1 MRSVTASQ
9 GSDEEVNGVSNHYS
23 PELTAVIQTMVSDT
37 LLSPR
42 FMRKSSNG
50 DATEKFAFD
59 SLQSCITGTASLRML
74 KKAVQQGR
82 SE

>member
-1 MRSVTASQ
+1 MDGAI
-9 GSDEEVNGVSNHYS
+9 NHYS
-23 PELTAVIQTMVSDT
+23 PELTAINQTMVPDT

-42 FMRKSSNG
+42 FMRKSSND

-59 SLQSCITGTASLRML
+59 RLQMCITGAASLRML

>member
-1 MRSVTASQ
+1 
-9 GSDEEVNGVSNHYS
+9 VNGVSCHYS
-23 PELTAVIQTMVSDT
+23 PELTAINQTIVPDT
-37 LLSPR
+37 FLSPR
-42 FMRKSSNG
+42 FMRQGNNG

-59 SLQSCITGTASLRML
+59 CLQSCITGTASLRML

>member
-1 MRSVTASQ
+1 M
-9 GSDEEVNGVSNHYS
+9 VSGTIIRQNLQPS
-23 PELTAVIQTMVSDT
+23 IQTMVADT
-37 LLSPR
+37 FLSPR

-59 SLQSCITGTASLRML
+59 SLELCITGAASLRML
-74 KKAVQQGR
+74 KKTVQQGR